1 MVHDPDTDVVMP
13 RSQQLDYEL
22 EFGVVVGRDLADA
35 QPEEC
40 LDAVAGFTILN
51 DFSARDL
58 QFDEMALSLGPAKGK
73 DFAHGLGP
81 VVVTPDELGGTT
93 DRPRAA
99 MRARVDGE
107 VWSQGDADTLHF
119 GVGTL
124 IAHAARD
131 SVVRAAMSSALAL

>member
-1 MVHDPDTDVVMP
+1 MAFEGHVANAMKGRGAEVPPRWYELPTFYFTNPHVVHDPDTDVVMS

-58 QFDEMALSLGPAKGK
+58 QFDEMAFESGTGQGQ
-73 DFAHGLGP
+73 GL
-81 VVVTPDELGGTT
+81 
-93 DRPRAA
+93 RPRHW
-99 MRARVDGE
+99 AR
-107 VWSQGDADTLHF
+107 WS
-119 GVGTL
+119 
-124 IAHAARD
+124 
-131 SVVRAAMSSALAL
+131 